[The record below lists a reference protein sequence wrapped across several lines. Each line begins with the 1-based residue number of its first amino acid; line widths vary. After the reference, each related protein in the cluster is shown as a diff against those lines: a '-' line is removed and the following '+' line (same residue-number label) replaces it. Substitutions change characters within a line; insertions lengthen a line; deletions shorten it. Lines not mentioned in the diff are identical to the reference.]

1 MASPIFM
8 LAPEPDISFGT
19 APSGSTYVSNQY
31 GLIII
36 TNGSVLD
43 QAALISAGCV
53 TLYPATLTPFTV
65 TTLPPASLGCQ
76 RYFVSDS
83 TVAMASNAGA
93 IVAGTGTNTVPV
105 YSDGTNWRIG

>member
-53 TLYPATLTPFTV
+53 TLYPATLSPFTV
-65 TTLPPASLGCQ
+65 STLPAASTGLQ

-83 TVAMASNAGA
+83 TLAMAGNAGA
-93 IVAGTGTNTVPV
+93 IAAGGGTNTVPV

>member
-8 LAPEPDISFGT
+8 LAPQADISFGT

-31 GLIII
+31 GLIVI

-53 TLYPATLTPFTV
+53 TLYPATLSPFTV
-65 TTLPPASLGCQ
+65 STLPPASAGLQ

-83 TVAMASNAGA
+83 DTGHGGQPGA
-93 IVAGTGTNTVPV
+93 IAIGGGTNTVPV
-105 YSDGTNWRIG
+105 YSDGANWRIG